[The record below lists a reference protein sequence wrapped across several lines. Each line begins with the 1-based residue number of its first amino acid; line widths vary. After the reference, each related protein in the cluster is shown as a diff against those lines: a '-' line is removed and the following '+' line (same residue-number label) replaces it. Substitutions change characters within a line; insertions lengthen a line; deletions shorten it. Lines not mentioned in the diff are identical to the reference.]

1 MRGGKVNGARVSPHF
16 RKSAHL
22 STKILPS
29 RVCSRFAFI
38 ADRIGWK
45 KTGDGFSKLIV
56 LSSVRTR
63 SKNAKV
69 VSCVGHHDESSGKPR
84 GASTNQSSLD
94 RSSVHLF
101 SLCLC
106 VYSFLLQNSNLWYW
120 YVCTIYPRTIES
132 NPGFLQNCNFLRF
145 HAISRE
151 AISIGELHANGRNVR
166 IKMRRVILFREC
178 LLLSSSS
185 FFYIR

>member
-22 STKILPS
+22 STKILPT

-69 VSCVGHHDESSGKPR
+69 VSYVGHHDESSGKPR
-84 GASTNQSSLD
+84 GASTNQSSPIDL
-94 RSSVHLF
+94 
-101 SLCLC
+101 LCIFFLC
-106 VYSFLLQNSNLWYW
+106 VCVYTRSFYK
-120 YVCTIYPRTIES
+120 TRTC
-132 NPGFLQNCNFLRF
+132 G
-145 HAISRE
+145 
-151 AISIGELHANGRNVR
+151 IGTYAR
-166 IKMRRVILFREC
+166 
-178 LLLSSSS
+178 
-185 FFYIR
+185 YIREL

>member
-1 MRGGKVNGARVSPHF
+1 MEKNRRRILQIDCFVIRENSIEK
-16 RKSAHL
+16 RKSCFVRR
-22 STKILPS
+22 SS
-29 RVCSRFAFI
+29 RRVER
-38 ADRIGWK
+38 
-45 KTGDGFSKLIV
+45 KT
-56 LSSVRTR
+56 TR
-63 SKNAKV
+63 SL
-69 VSCVGHHDESSGKPR
+69 DKPVL
-84 GASTNQSSLD
+84 AD

-185 FFYIR
+185 FSFFYIR

>member
-63 SKNAKV
+63 SKRK
-69 VSCVGHHDESSGKPR
+69 SCFVRRSSRRVERKTTRSLDKPVL
-84 GASTNQSSLD
+84 AD

-151 AISIGELHANGRNVR
+151 AISIGELHANGRNV
-166 IKMRRVILFREC
+166 
-178 LLLSSSS
+178 
-185 FFYIR
+185 